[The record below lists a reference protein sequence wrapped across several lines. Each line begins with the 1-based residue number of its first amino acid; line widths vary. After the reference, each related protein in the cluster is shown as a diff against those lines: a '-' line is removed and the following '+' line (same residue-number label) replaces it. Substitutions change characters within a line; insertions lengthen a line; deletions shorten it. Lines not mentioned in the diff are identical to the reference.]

1 MPRKSITLFAMLM
14 ATIVLFPG
22 CKKEKT
28 AELAATQVASGM
40 LCFNSPEDFAETQQK
55 VLAMS
60 ETERR
65 EWEQQQGF
73 KSYATKCYELLEDFE
88 AKGVKSDE
96 DIINFVK
103 KNSDYFYIRE
113 EGGDKYLSSYLEET
127 PFNYLANEK
136 QMLQIG
142 DMCAKAFNEGAM
154 WIKSDNVSVL
164 NAITYYDNQRQRE
177 GLTCF
182 DTEKILPEKF
192 VEDIHHSFEQ
202 PSKKDYPYNN
212 DDQWKDTDTDTY
224 KSYIS
229 QRITHH
235 NWFYMEANRNVT
247 KSRASGISV
256 YDQVLGGYVFIF
268 TYETL
273 IVPYHRV
280 SGIWYRCQR
289 NTSYDISS
297 SWNIPLD
304 SQCDYHNKGTG
315 SGFLT
320 TVFHYSGPEHPYI
333 ADGFKIN
340 AFSGWS
346 STLDTP
352 KLTFPRIKTN

>member
-1 MPRKSITLFAMLM
+1 MTKKLTLF
-14 ATIVLFPG
+14 TIVMAAFVLLVG

-28 AELAATQVASGM
+28 TETANATQSAVCSGM
-40 LCFNSPEDFAETQQK
+40 LHFKSAEDFAETQQK
-55 VLAMS
+55 VLTMG

-65 EWEQQQGF
+65 EWERQQGF
-73 KSYATKCYELLEDFE
+73 KSYATKCYELLEDLE
-88 AKGVKSDE
+88 AKGEKSDE

-127 PFNYLANEK
+127 PFSYLANEK

-142 DMCAKAFNEGAM
+142 NMCAKAFNEGTI
-154 WIKSDNVSVL
+154 WSKSDNVSVL
-164 NAITYYDNQRQRE
+164 STITHYDNQRQHE

-182 DTEKILPEKF
+182 DTEKILSKEF
-192 VEDIHHSFEQ
+192 AEDTHHSFEQ
-202 PSKKDYPYNN
+202 PRKKHYPYN
-212 DDQWKDTDTDTY
+212 DDNQWKDSDTDTY

-235 NWFYMEANRNVT
+235 NWLYSEGNRNVT
-247 KSRASGISV
+247 KSQATGV
-256 YDQVLGGYVFIF
+256 HFYDQGIGQYVYLL

-280 SGIWYRCQR
+280 SGIWYRCKR
-289 NTSYDISS
+289 STSYDISS
-297 SWNIPLD
+297 SWNVPLNGI
-304 SQCDYHNKGTG
+304 CDYHKKGTG
-315 SGFLT
+315 SGYST
-320 TVFHYSGPEHPYI
+320 TVFSGTMPEYPNV
-333 ADGFKIN
+333 AAGFTIN
-340 AFSGWS
+340 TFSGWS

-352 KLTFPRIKTN
+352 KLTFPK